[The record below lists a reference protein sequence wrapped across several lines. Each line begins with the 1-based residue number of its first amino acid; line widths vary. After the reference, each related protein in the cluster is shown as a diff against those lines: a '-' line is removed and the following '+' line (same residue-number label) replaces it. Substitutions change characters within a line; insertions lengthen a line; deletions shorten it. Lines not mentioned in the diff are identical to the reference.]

1 MEKVPGHLKL
11 REMIRLA
18 DGTEVAIADGA
29 GGRYLVI
36 ASGDEGECWV
46 YAKAGDAAIDC
57 VRIGKASPWDVL
69 HHSANGTVAIYT
81 RRADG
86 SVEESVVLCS
96 EFALGRSVLAA
107 AAA

>member
-1 MEKVPGHLKL
+1 MEKVPGHLEL

-36 ASGDEGECWV
+36 ASADEGGRWV
-46 YAKAGDAAIDC
+46 CAKASDAAIDC

-69 HHSANGTVAIYT
+69 HHSASGTVAVY
-81 RRADG
+81 RRSLDG

-96 EFALGRSVLAA
+96 EFALGRLVLAA